1 LKQKP
6 ITQTKEKMNT
16 LILMRGVSGSGK
28 STLAEKICAEQ
39 SSAVIVSTDDYFIV
53 EGQYRFDPKK
63 LGEYHAANVNRT
75 ETFMVENCPCI
86 IVDNTNTQAWE
97 MKPYVELANAHGY
110 TVQIV
115 EPEPVSFDELM
126 ARQAQRADQ
135 NKSLP
140 AEVVQRML
148 SRYENNVT
156 IETILASK
164 RPF

>member
-1 LKQKP
+1 
-6 ITQTKEKMNT
+6 MNT

-28 STLAEKICAEQ
+28 STIAKKIADNANSENWIP
-39 SSAVIVSTDDYFIV
+39 VIYSTDDFFMV
-53 EGQYRFDPKK
+53 EDEYRFDPKR
-63 LGEYHAANVNRT
+63 LGEFHAANVHRT
-75 ETFMVENCPCI
+75 ESAMIDRRPCI
-86 IVDNTNTQAWE
+86 IIDNTNTQAWE

-156 IETILASK
+156 VETILASK